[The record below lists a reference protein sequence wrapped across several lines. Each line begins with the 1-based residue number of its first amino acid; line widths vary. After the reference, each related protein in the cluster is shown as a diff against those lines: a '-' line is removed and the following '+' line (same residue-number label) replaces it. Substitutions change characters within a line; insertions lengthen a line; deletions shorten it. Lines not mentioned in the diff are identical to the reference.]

1 MWIFFQRHHVLWQFF
16 NLNCYDWNLLHLPK
30 DLFKVWCL
38 EVILWNNTWMNDD
51 DVLKCYS
58 QMLARLPSY
67 VMPTHAANSKI
78 GWEVYVLW
86 ENTNFFCPNKLYLY
100 AVFFLS
106 GSETG
111 CKGNG
116 DVLHATSLHLEFR
129 TCWLGAMKIKAG
141 SVEPAGWSCNC
152 CNTRG
157 AVKALTGKSKK
168 LQFCCTSVVEVVCHE

>member
-1 MWIFFQRHHVLWQFF
+1 MMMMFSSVIPRCLQDCRHMWCPHMLQTQRLGGRCMYFERTRTSSVQT
-16 NLNCYDWNLLHLPK
+16 NCI
-30 DLFKVWCL
+30 C
-38 EVILWNNTWMNDD
+38 
-51 DVLKCYS
+51 
-58 QMLARLPSY
+58 ML
-67 VMPTHAANSKI
+67 
-78 GWEVYVLW
+78 
-86 ENTNFFCPNKLYLY
+86 
-100 AVFFLS
+100 VFFLS

-168 LQFCCTSVVEVVCHE
+168 LQFCCTSVVEIVCHE